1 MKKRTLF
8 LVIFLF
14 SFINIAVAS
23 QQKIQ
28 LYKELNYGMSKN
40 DVLNKYQLESNP
52 QNNSELYGYN
62 QKFLDFEWDMLLTFD
77 SDEKLESVYLETKFD
92 ENANKFTSLMSALGK
107 NFSAVYI
114 ANDDKNIDLF
124 YIVKTK
130 GNIVCQKIVEDFMME
145 SFDSSS
151 SLNIININNESLQQ
165 TLKTANSYI
174 DLLQKSPLN
183 TRQAEIIIQSYG
195 DGSFTLAVD
204 FSAPKMLIQKMQN
217 KTYEQF

>member
-1 MKKRTLF
+1 M
-8 LVIFLF
+8 
-14 SFINIAVAS
+14 
-23 QQKIQ
+23 
-28 LYKELNYGMSKN
+28 M
-40 DVLNKYQLESNP
+40 
-52 QNNSELYGYN
+52 
-62 QKFLDFEWDMLLTFD
+62 
-77 SDEKLESVYLETKFD
+77 TK
-92 ENANKFTSLMSALGK
+92 
-107 NFSAVYI
+107 
-114 ANDDKNIDLF
+114 IDLF

-183 TRQAEIIIQSYG
+183 TRQAEIIIQSYE